1 MCSSDLRSGNGRRHS
16 PIVGAVLT
24 NGDVDH
30 VAGLLSLR
38 ESYPLAVY
46 ATRRVHAVLRAN
58 AIFNVLNPTLVARRE
73 LELDRP
79 TSLASPEGAPFGLT
93 IEPFAV
99 PGKVALWLEDASA
112 GANFGSTAEDTVALK
127 VTDGATGGS
136 FFYMPGCA
144 QLTPEVARRIRGAK
158 LVFFDG
164 TLWRDDE
171 MILSGTGAKTGQRMG
186 HISMSGP
193 DGSMAA
199 FEGLG
204 VQRRIYIHINNTNP
218 ALRADSAQRK
228 AAEAAGWEIAYDG
241 MELKL

>member
-1 MCSSDLRSGNGRRHS
+1 MLNASPDLREQIAANRPLQPRSGNGRRHS

-99 PGKVALWLEDASA
+99 PGKVALWLEDANR
-112 GANFGSTAEDTVALK
+112 GANFGTVEEDTVALE
-127 VTDGATGGS
+127 VRAGGRTR
-136 FFYMPGCA
+136 FFYVPGCA
-144 QLTPEVARRIRGAK
+144 EMTPALSMIATLRPSRCSQPLKVFVVIRGI
-158 LVFFDG
+158 FI
-164 TLWRDDE
+164 
-171 MILSGTGAKTGQRMG
+171 M
-186 HISMSGP
+186 P
-193 DGSMAA
+193 
-199 FEGLG
+199 
-204 VQRRIYIHINNTNP
+204 
-218 ALRADSAQRK
+218 
-228 AAEAAGWEIAYDG
+228 
-241 MELKL
+241 